1 MFLINRGG
9 LFMGVKVLI
18 CPLVTARRYGLLMV
32 ILAVF
37 TFLEIDLLKKVPG
50 RLSLDARQL
59 L

>member
-1 MFLINRGG
+1 
-9 LFMGVKVLI
+9 MGVKVLI